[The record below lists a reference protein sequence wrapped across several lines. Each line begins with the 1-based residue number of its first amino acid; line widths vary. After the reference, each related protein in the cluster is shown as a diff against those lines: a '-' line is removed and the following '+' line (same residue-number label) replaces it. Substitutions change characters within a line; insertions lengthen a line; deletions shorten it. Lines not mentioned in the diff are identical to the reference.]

1 MSTNAVALAPPA
13 TLAEV
18 LDCIAAMDA
27 LPQQR
32 RHDLLSAVRQVARL
46 FGGLPTDV
54 PADPEALK
62 RGLNLM
68 TPAAAGMSKS
78 RWRNV
83 RALLT
88 AALDLTNAKVVRGRR
103 LTNLAPSWL
112 ALIKRV
118 EDRFERVRCPDSSPT
133 GRRME
138 SSRTRSTIR
147 PSRILPRA

>member
-54 PADPEALK
+54 PAHPEALK
-62 RGLNLM
+62 RGLNLR
-68 TPAAAGMSKS
+68 P
-78 RWRNV
+78 
-83 RALLT
+83 
-88 AALDLTNAKVVRGRR
+88 RR
-103 LTNLAPSWL
+103 RQA
-112 ALIKRV
+112 
-118 EDRFERVRCPDSSPT
+118 
-133 GRRME
+133 
-138 SSRTRSTIR
+138 
-147 PSRILPRA
+147 